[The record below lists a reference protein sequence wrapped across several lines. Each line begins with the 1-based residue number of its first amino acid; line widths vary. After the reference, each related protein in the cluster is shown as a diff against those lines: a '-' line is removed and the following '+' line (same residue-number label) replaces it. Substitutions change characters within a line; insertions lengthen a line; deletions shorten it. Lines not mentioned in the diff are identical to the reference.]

1 MKRGGPLSCVLL
13 FAAAL
18 LGTSSGI
25 FGSTALADDDG
36 VYGRFDHGLVFA
48 LGAGGSL
55 STNGEL
61 RAEGEVRIR
70 ILDAAGPSLSISGG
84 PDRQTFVLAGIELRP
99 LFPAL
104 FLLDAWSGNEWL
116 DVFLQSIGIDLGA
129 AFFPGSGGVA
139 FAYGFSVE
147 VPLALSA
154 PGAFDGLGLRIAA
167 RRIAPSNAFAPAP
180 GSQSGHFSIMA
191 TLSLHLGVRFPASF
205 REPPGY
211 RPR

>member
-1 MKRGGPLSCVLL
+1 MKQVAQVC
-13 FAAAL
+13 AL
-18 LGTSSGI
+18 LASSL
-25 FGSTALADDDG
+25 FVSHARAEDDG

-48 LGAGGSL
+48 LGAGGSI
-55 STNGEL
+55 SASGEV
-61 RAEGEVRIR
+61 RAEGELRLR
-70 ILDAAGPSLSISGG
+70 ILDAAGPTLSVSGA

-99 LFPAL
+99 FFPAL

-116 DVFLQSIGIDLGA
+116 DVFVQSIGVELGA
-129 AFFPGSGGVA
+129 AFFPGDGERGVA

-147 VPLALSA
+147 LPLVLSR
-154 PGAFDGLGLRIAA
+154 PGPFDGLGLRIAA

-180 GSQSGHFSIMA
+180 ESQRGHFSVMA

>member
-1 MKRGGPLSCVLL
+1 MKPVFQALGILFVCSAVFFTGGS
-13 FAAAL
+13 
-18 LGTSSGI
+18 
-25 FGSTALADDDG
+25 ALADDDG

-48 LGAGGSL
+48 LGAGGSI
-55 STNGEL
+55 SANGEV
-61 RAEGEVRIR
+61 RAEGEVRMR
-70 ILDAAGPSLSISGG
+70 FLDAAGPVLSLSGA

-104 FLLDAWSGNEWL
+104 FLLDAWSGNEWV
-116 DVFLQSIGIDLGA
+116 DVFVQSIGIELGA
-129 AFFPGSGGVA
+129 AFFPGNGGVA

-147 VPLALSA
+147 LPLALSR
-154 PGAFDGLGLRIAA
+154 PGPFDGLGLRIAA

-180 GSQSGHFSIMA
+180 DSQSGHFSVMA

-205 REPPGY
+205 SEPAGY

>member
-1 MKRGGPLSCVLL
+1 MKRVAQACCLLLSTIV
-13 FAAAL
+13 FFDSQAY
-18 LGTSSGI
+18 
-25 FGSTALADDDG
+25 ADDDG

-48 LGAGGSL
+48 LGAGGST
-55 STNGEL
+55 STSGEV
-61 RAEGEVRIR
+61 RAEGELRMRV
-70 ILDAAGPSLSISGG
+70 LDAAGPTLSISGA
-84 PDRQTFVLAGIELRP
+84 PDRQTFVVTGIELRP

-104 FLLDAWSGNEWL
+104 FLLGAWSGNEWV

-147 VPLALSA
+147 LPLALSR
-154 PGAFDGLGLRIAA
+154 PGPFDGLGLRIAA
-167 RRIAPSNAFAPAP
+167 RRIAPSNAFAPTP
-180 GSQSGHFSIMA
+180 ESESGHFSVMA